1 MPSNLH
7 SMYAGCVGAMPSNYL
22 MIGVQMFRIL
32 LVQSEEKVTVG
43 FRILGLVYNLEYLSQ
58 FFFKFKMQGLSQNS
72 HHEQNSK
79 LSLIY
84 IFGRK
89 LTGIF
94 KTFSSD
100 CMTQS
105 NGHAD
110 TPNIY
115 SF

>member
-1 MPSNLH
+1 MPSSLH
-7 SMYAGCVGAMPSNYL
+7 SMYAGCVGAMPSIYL

-58 FFFKFKMQGLSQNS
+58 FFLKFKMQGQSQNS
-72 HHEQNSK
+72 HDEQISK

-89 LTGIF
+89 LTEIL
-94 KTFSSD
+94 KVKD
-100 CMTQS
+100 K
-105 NGHAD
+105 D
-110 TPNIY
+110 
-115 SF
+115 

>member
-22 MIGVQMFRIL
+22 MIGA
-32 LVQSEEKVTVG
+32 
-43 FRILGLVYNLEYLSQ
+43 
-58 FFFKFKMQGLSQNS
+58 QNFTS
-72 HHEQNSK
+72 
-79 LSLIY
+79 
-84 IFGRK
+84 
-89 LTGIF
+89 
-94 KTFSSD
+94 
-100 CMTQS
+100 MTHS